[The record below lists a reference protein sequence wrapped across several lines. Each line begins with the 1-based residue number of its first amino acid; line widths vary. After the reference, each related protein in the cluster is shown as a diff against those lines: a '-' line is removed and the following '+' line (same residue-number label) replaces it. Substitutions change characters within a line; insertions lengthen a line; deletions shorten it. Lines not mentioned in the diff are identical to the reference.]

1 MTEELNKGSKYF
13 ANISKVIDSIKD
25 IAKNKSSVHLEGE
38 DKLNWQ
44 VINVLCSIV
53 DTQND
58 ILKYIISHDSK
69 ATILEDADRFAPSQF
84 VWVEREN
91 SFGVIKEIIDSDFV
105 KVHIIKLNEDIV
117 LNKTEINE

>member
-13 ANISKVIDSIKD
+13 ANICKVVDSIKEV
-25 IAKNKSSVHLEGE
+25 AKKSSLDTSTDFKLE
-38 DKLNWQ
+38 WQ
-44 VINVLCSIV
+44 VLNVLCSIV

-69 ATILEDADRFAPSQF
+69 ATILEEADRFAPSQF
-84 VWVEREN
+84 VWVEREK
-91 SFGVIKEIIDSDFV
+91 SFGVIKEVVDSDFV
-105 KVHIIKLNEDIV
+105 KVHIINANEDIV